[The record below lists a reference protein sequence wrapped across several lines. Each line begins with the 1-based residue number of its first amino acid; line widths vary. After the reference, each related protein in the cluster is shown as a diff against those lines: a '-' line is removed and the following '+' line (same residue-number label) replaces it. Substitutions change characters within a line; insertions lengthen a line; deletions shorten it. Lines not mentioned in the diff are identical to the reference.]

1 MSNTYKLTTLND
13 LLSIPPERQE
23 DFFKEFQSYIKGLS
37 ENRAALVKAV
47 MEENGTSKEEAESL
61 ADELIKLNSME
72 WIDDDKNEIDMII
85 QVKKENTK

>member
-13 LLSIPPERQE
+13 LLSIPPDRLD
-23 DFFKEFQSYIKGLS
+23 DFFKEFKPYIEGLS
-37 ENRAALVKAV
+37 KNRQAIVEAIV
-47 MEENGTSKEEAESL
+47 EENGTSKEEACLL

-85 QVKKENTK
+85 RVKKENTK